1 MSVPCV
7 DCWSSPPARQ
17 QPQNVGLN
25 VACRRGRVGLWPPWG
40 PNHRLPRELALSLLA
55 QPFHFTEGETE
66 AQKGRVIC
74 PRSPSYFWMGL
85 SLESGPP
92 ALSLRLF
99 ALLSRAAWRVSG
111 YGEPAA
117 CPKWRGIGW
126 NSSAFVLLLSPPK
139 LEDTA
144 WSPGSGGW
152 GRVQLCIPAAWAP
165 PSRTQGQA
173 PGPQGQLTPH
183 SFHVEPGGHLPGCLR
198 PLIPQSLILE
208 GPCPAAEVVHT
219 PCLSC

>member
-25 VACRRGRVGLWPPWG
+25 VACRRGRVGLWPRWG

-139 LEDTA
+139 LEKTA
-144 WSPGSGGW
+144 WSPGSRGSG
-152 GRVQLCIPAAWAP
+152 QSPALHSCCLGPALQDPRAGPRP
-165 PSRTQGQA
+165 PRPAHSPFLSR
-173 PGPQGQLTPH
+173 
-183 SFHVEPGGHLPGCLR
+183 
-198 PLIPQSLILE
+198 
-208 GPCPAAEVVHT
+208 
-219 PCLSC
+219 